1 MLKMLARL
9 YLILLVT
16 YGIALYTAPG
26 LVLKLFEERTTTY
39 NQQQAKGVL
48 KLVRTHFIQTPKED
62 WPALEHELREDYT
75 PLQLR
80 VITLDSPDLTDRER
94 NDLKQGKN
102 AVRSGFYGELG
113 AAFTQLPENHVL
125 ELLFPEPPFNIN
137 IIYWLMNILVGAAL
151 LACLLIWVWPH
162 WRDLERLKRTAI
174 MLGGG
179 KMGIRTDISPRSNIG
194 ELAQVFDKMAQDIEC
209 LLTQQQELLS
219 AVSHE
224 LRTPLSRLEF
234 GMALVMANHL
244 EAPTRQRLEQ
254 MLGHIRALDALIDE
268 LLSYTRLQSPNQ
280 RPETHEVEIQAYLD
294 SILGEF
300 IEEQSSQGVTL
311 NLRFELAH
319 ELFVLDPRLT
329 ARAIQNLISNAI
341 RYCERQVYIS
351 AEIHPGKS
359 LVLAVEDDGI
369 GIPTAERE
377 RVFEPFYRMD
387 RSRDRAT
394 GGFGLGLAISRR
406 SIECQGGKVMV
417 GSSSLGGAKLEITL
431 PFIGSSLK
439 TSASGT
445 CA

>member
-1 MLKMLARL
+1 MLARL

-48 KLVRTHFIQTPKED
+48 KLLRTHFIQTPKED

-80 VITLDSPDLTDRER
+80 VISLDSPDLTDRER
-94 NDLKQGKN
+94 NDLEQGKN

-113 AAFTQLPENHVL
+113 TAFTQLPENHVL

-174 MLGGG
+174 MLGSG
-179 KMGIRTDISPRSNIG
+179 KMGIRTEISPRSNIG

-234 GMALVMANHL
+234 GMAIVMADHMD
-244 EAPTRQRLEQ
+244 APAKQRLEQ

-280 RPETHEVEIQAYLD
+280 LPETHEVEIQAYLD
-294 SILGEF
+294 SILGDF

-341 RYCERQVYIS
+341 RYCEREVRVS
-351 AEIHPGKS
+351 AEIHPGKG

-406 SIECQGGKVMV
+406 SIECQGGKVIV

-431 PFIGSSLK
+431 PFKG
-439 TSASGT
+439 A
-445 CA
+445 